1 MARASTLLSS
11 PAGICNRSEAK
22 QIDQLDQA
30 EIVVQ
35 HMVGGVD
42 QKVYPEHI
50 AVHEP
55 GRSPH
60 QMPDLGGC
68 PNLLGEIDALLADP
82 LHAVRMDF
90 DRTRVVG
97 MLAIAIHDQPVSR
110 FRELGVLPSGEN
122 FLVTQFGQQAFSLS
136 KSLCA
141 SNRSRSFIGRSAM
154 SS

>member
-1 MARASTLLSS
+1 
-11 PAGICNRSEAK
+11 
-22 QIDQLDQA
+22 
-30 EIVVQ
+30 
-35 HMVGGVD
+35 MVGGVD
-42 QKVYPEHI
+42 QKYTQSTSLFMSRPVAPS
-50 AVHEP
+50 V
-55 GRSPH
+55 
-60 QMPDLGGC
+60 PDLGGC